1 MRKSDKN
8 AWNINLYHYLCTYL
22 STKLIKYV
30 NKQVIKGTSFGFG
43 GQ

>member
-1 MRKSDKN
+1 MCKKV
-8 AWNINLYHYLCTYL
+8 WNVSFYLYLCTYL
-22 STKLIKYV
+22 QTKITNYV